1 MQRSNLTNLFY
12 VGHVDLKI
20 RINDRVITVGN
31 HNKGLP
37 ALQRAFCNFLTGND
51 ITKEDIPQFMDLRYS
66 PKGQNAFD
74 PANSLLLNRLPLTG
88 KSWEEGRYIYQDNS
102 SESTYVAKLTAVLSS
117 NSLTR
122 QITSEDEAN
131 YDFRLYL
138 VSGSNGTVNGVV
150 SGYFD
155 LAYLNIT
162 AEQLSLIGPGSQAII
177 EWSLQ
182 LLTEGVDNA

>member
-1 MQRSNLTNLFY
+1 MQNNLTNLFY
-12 VGHVDLKI
+12 AGRVNLKI
-20 RINDRVITVGN
+20 KINDRVVEVKN

-51 ITKEDIPQFMDLRYS
+51 ITREDIPQSMDLRFS
-66 PKGQNAFD
+66 TKGTEQFD

-88 KSWEEGRYIYQDNS
+88 KSWEEGRFIYS
-102 SESTYVAKLTAVLSS
+102 ESKEESTYIAKLTAVLSS

-122 QITSEDEAN
+122 QITTEDEAN

-138 VSGSNGTVNGVV
+138 VSGSNGTINGVV

-155 LAYLNIT
+155 LAYINIT

-182 LLTEGVDNA
+182 LLTEGVE